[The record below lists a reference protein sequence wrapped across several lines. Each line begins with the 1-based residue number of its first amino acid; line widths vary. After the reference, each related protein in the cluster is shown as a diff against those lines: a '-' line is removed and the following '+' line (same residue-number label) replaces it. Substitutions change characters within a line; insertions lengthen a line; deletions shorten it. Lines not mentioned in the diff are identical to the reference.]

1 MLDLLFDPVQSPSRS
16 HDAAQQGLSPPIIWS
31 PLAPSATR
39 STVSKMDA
47 NKPTRRY
54 RMPATLQEVFPG
66 AACAPAVLTL
76 ILCLSGCVEPTI
88 QEGGSP
94 AISALREDVLTGSV
108 VVEVGPPSVIGVC
121 DDVGTIS
128 ADVQFT
134 EPETASD
141 HCDAHGLAV
150 VEFVRLNCW
159 SSGGCD
165 TLDMTFRAVFSA
177 PWWDTLVERV
187 DFEKSPAFLSGV
199 MLQVPDEL
207 GACVLFSPA
216 PLLNIKNIVASEPP
230 ETILDDEFLDR
241 TRARLDDA
249 QDAAEPGQRQQNV
262 CAAAP

>member
-1 MLDLLFDPVQSPSRS
+1 VPK
-16 HDAAQQGLSPPIIWS
+16 I
-31 PLAPSATR
+31 
-39 STVSKMDA
+39 DA
-47 NKPTRRY
+47 NKPPGSHRI
-54 RMPATLQEVFPG
+54 PATPREIFSRP
-66 AACAPAVLTL
+66 ACAPAVLTL
-76 ILCLSGCVEPTI
+76 ILGLSGCVEPTT

-94 AISALREDVLTGSV
+94 AISVLREDVLTGSV

-121 DDVGTIS
+121 DDIGTIS

-141 HCDAHGLAV
+141 HCDADGLTV

-165 TLDMTFRAVFSA
+165 TLGMTFRTVFSA
-177 PWWDTLVERV
+177 PWWNALVERV

-207 GACVLFSPA
+207 GACVLLSPA

-230 ETILDDEFLDR
+230 ETILDDAFLDR

-249 QDAAEPGQRQQNV
+249 QDAAEPWQRQQDV